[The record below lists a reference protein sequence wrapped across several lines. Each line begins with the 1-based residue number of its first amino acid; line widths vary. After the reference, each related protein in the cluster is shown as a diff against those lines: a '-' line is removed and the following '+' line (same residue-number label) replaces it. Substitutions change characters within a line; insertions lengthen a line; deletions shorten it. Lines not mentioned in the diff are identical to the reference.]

1 MVGVSEARV
10 LARRGGAA
18 DRGALHLLQ
27 RLVAADVGQ
36 AAVAGATPAFW
47 AVHGHVV
54 AIPQHVPWAEV
65 AEDWGAHL
73 WGASVPSMTVL
84 GGMHHAVDITGAGR
98 GPPGRW
104 VGSFLVPAGTEE
116 RDGEKTINK

>member
-1 MVGVSEARV
+1 MGVGKARV

-36 AAVAGATPAFW
+36 AAVAGAAPAFG

-54 AIPQHVPWAEV
+54 ATPQHVPWAKV
-65 AEDWGAHL
+65 A
-73 WGASVPSMTVL
+73 
-84 GGMHHAVDITGAGR
+84 
-98 GPPGRW
+98 
-104 VGSFLVPAGTEE
+104 
-116 RDGEKTINK
+116 